1 MARIYS
7 REKEEN
13 QNIYTLSE
21 QSEEYFI
28 TNNKHDKIFRTLL
41 DKREDAVELI
51 NKAIKT
57 KLIAQNIEKYNS
69 SFVNKIFQN
78 READV
83 VYKLKERNIF
93 FLIEHQTKIDHSMP
107 YRILE
112 YEIAIIE
119 SAINLNKIKNKGYK
133 IPLVIPIVLY
143 TGNKKWN
150 AKKYLRECQEEF
162 GGIKI
167 SLGNYNLIDINDFT
181 QEELL
186 NDKTFISK
194 MMLIEKGKDTNE
206 IIEILNRVIKR
217 TKNENK
223 VVLKRIICI
232 ALEEKLGYKETM
244 KLIDKIDGGEEEM
257 LAIVDT
263 IRREN
268 QMYINIGRKE
278 ARKEARNNLYKI
290 AQKLLARNTSKEDV
304 AEITGLKE
312 IEIEKIL
319 KMEEV
324 K

>member
-1 MARIYS
+1 M
-7 REKEEN
+7 
-13 QNIYTLSE
+13 LSDQE
-21 QSEEYFI
+21 EEYFN

-41 DKREDAVELI
+41 DKKEDAAEMI

-57 KLIAQNIEKYNS
+57 QLKAQDIEKYNS

-83 VYKLKERNIF
+83 VYKLKNRNIF
-93 FLIEHQTKIDHSMP
+93 FLIEHQTKIDYSMP

-112 YEIAIIE
+112 YEVAIIE
-119 SAINLNKIKNKGYK
+119 NAIDLSKIKNKGYK

-150 AKKYLRECQEEF
+150 ARKYLKECQEEF
-162 GGIKI
+162 KGIKV

-181 QEELL
+181 KEELL

-206 IIEILNRVIKR
+206 IIEILNKVIKS
-217 TKNENK
+217 TKDENK
-223 VVLKRIICI
+223 EMLKRIIFI

-244 KLIDKIDGGEEEM
+244 EVIDKIDGGEEEM

-263 IRREN
+263 IRKEN
-268 QMYINIGRKE
+268 QMYINMGRKE
-278 ARKEARNNLYKI
+278 AKKEAKKEIKNKLYKI
-290 AQKLLARNTSKEDV
+290 AQKLLERNTSKEDV

-312 IEIEKIL
+312 KEIEKVL
-319 KMEEV
+319 KME
-324 K
+324 KIL

>member
-1 MARIYS
+1 M
-7 REKEEN
+7 
-13 QNIYTLSE
+13 LSDQE
-21 QSEEYFI
+21 EEYFN

-41 DKREDAVELI
+41 DKKEDAAEMI

-57 KLIAQNIEKYNS
+57 QLKAQDIEKYNS

-83 VYKLKERNIF
+83 VYKLKNRNIF
-93 FLIEHQTKIDHSMP
+93 FLIEHQTKIDYSMP

-112 YEIAIIE
+112 YEVAIIE
-119 SAINLNKIKNKGYK
+119 NAIDLSKIKNKGYK

-150 AKKYLRECQEEF
+150 ARKYLKECQEEF
-162 GGIKI
+162 KGIKV

-181 QEELL
+181 KEELL

-206 IIEILNRVIKR
+206 IIEILNKVIKS
-217 TKNENK
+217 TKDENK
-223 VVLKRIICI
+223 EMLKRIIFI

-244 KLIDKIDGGEEEM
+244 EVIDKIDGGEEEM

-268 QMYINIGRKE
+268 QMYINMGRKE
-278 ARKEARNNLYKI
+278 AKKEAKKEIKNKLYKI
-290 AQKLLARNTSKEDV
+290 AQKLLERNTSKEDV

-312 IEIEKIL
+312 KEIEKVL
-319 KMEEV
+319 KME
-324 K
+324 KIL

>member
-1 MARIYS
+1 M
-7 REKEEN
+7 
-13 QNIYTLSE
+13 LSDQE
-21 QSEEYFI
+21 EEYFN

-41 DKREDAVELI
+41 DKKEDAAEMI

-57 KLIAQNIEKYNS
+57 QLKAQDIEKYNS

-83 VYKLKERNIF
+83 VYKLKNRNIF
-93 FLIEHQTKIDHSMP
+93 FLIEHQTKIDYSMP

-112 YEIAIIE
+112 YEVAIIE
-119 SAINLNKIKNKGYK
+119 NAIDLSKIKNKGYK

-150 AKKYLRECQEEF
+150 ARKYLKECQEEF
-162 GGIKI
+162 KEIKV

-181 QEELL
+181 EEELL

-206 IIEILNRVIKR
+206 IIEILNKVIKS
-217 TKNENK
+217 TKDENK
-223 VVLKRIICI
+223 EMLKRIIFI

-244 KLIDKIDGGEEEM
+244 EVIDKIDGGEEEM

-268 QMYINIGRKE
+268 QMYINMGRKE
-278 ARKEARNNLYKI
+278 AKKEAKKEIKNKLYKI
-290 AQKLLARNTSKEDV
+290 AQKLLERNTSKEDV

-312 IEIEKIL
+312 KEIEKVL
-319 KMEEV
+319 KME
-324 K
+324 KIL

>member
-1 MARIYS
+1 M
-7 REKEEN
+7 
-13 QNIYTLSE
+13 LSDQE
-21 QSEEYFI
+21 EEYFN

-41 DKREDAVELI
+41 DKKEDAAEMI

-57 KLIAQNIEKYNS
+57 QLKAQDIEKYNS

-83 VYKLKERNIF
+83 VYKLKNRNIF
-93 FLIEHQTKIDHSMP
+93 FLIEHQTKIDYSMP

-112 YEIAIIE
+112 YEVAIIE
-119 SAINLNKIKNKGYK
+119 NAIDLSKIKNKGYK

-150 AKKYLRECQEEF
+150 ARKYLKECQEEF
-162 GGIKI
+162 KGIKV

-181 QEELL
+181 KEELL

-206 IIEILNRVIKR
+206 IIEILNKVIKS
-217 TKNENK
+217 TKDENK
-223 VVLKRIICI
+223 EMLKRIIFI

-244 KLIDKIDGGEEEM
+244 EVIDKIDGGEEEM

-268 QMYINIGRKE
+268 QMYINMGRKE
-278 ARKEARNNLYKI
+278 AKKEAKKEIKNKLYKI
-290 AQKLLARNTSKEDV
+290 AQKLLERNTSKEEV
-304 AEITGLKE
+304 SEITGLNEKE
-312 IEIEKIL
+312 IEKVLKMKKIL
-319 KMEEV
+319 
-324 K
+324 

>member
-1 MARIYS
+1 M
-7 REKEEN
+7 
-13 QNIYTLSE
+13 LSDQE
-21 QSEEYFI
+21 EEYFN

-41 DKREDAVELI
+41 DKKEDAAEMI

-57 KLIAQNIEKYNS
+57 QLKAQDIEKYNS

-83 VYKLKERNIF
+83 VYKLKNRNIF
-93 FLIEHQTKIDHSMP
+93 FLIEHQTKIDYSMP

-112 YEIAIIE
+112 YEVAIIE
-119 SAINLNKIKNKGYK
+119 NAIDLSKIKNKGYK

-150 AKKYLRECQEEF
+150 ARKYLKECQEEF
-162 GGIKI
+162 KGIKV

-181 QEELL
+181 EEELL

-206 IIEILNRVIKR
+206 IIEILNKVIKS
-217 TKNENK
+217 TKDENK
-223 VVLKRIICI
+223 EMLKRIIFI

-244 KLIDKIDGGEEEM
+244 EVIDKIDGGEEEM

-268 QMYINIGRKE
+268 QMYINMGRKE
-278 ARKEARNNLYKI
+278 AKKEAKKEIKNKLYKI
-290 AQKLLARNTSKEDV
+290 AQKLLERNTSKEDV

-312 IEIEKIL
+312 KEIEKVL
-319 KMEEV
+319 KME
-324 K
+324 KIL

>member
-1 MARIYS
+1 M
-7 REKEEN
+7 
-13 QNIYTLSE
+13 LSDQE
-21 QSEEYFI
+21 EEYFN

-41 DKREDAVELI
+41 DKKEDAAEMI

-57 KLIAQNIEKYNS
+57 QLKAQDIEKYNS

-83 VYKLKERNIF
+83 VYKLKNRNIF
-93 FLIEHQTKIDHSMP
+93 FLIENQTKIDYSMP

-112 YEIAIIE
+112 YEVAIIE
-119 SAINLNKIKNKGYK
+119 NAIDLSKIKNKGYK

-150 AKKYLRECQEEF
+150 ARKYLKECQEEF
-162 GGIKI
+162 KGIKV

-181 QEELL
+181 KEELL

-206 IIEILNRVIKR
+206 IIEILNKVIKS
-217 TKNENK
+217 TKDENK
-223 VVLKRIICI
+223 EMLKRIIFI

-244 KLIDKIDGGEEEM
+244 EVIDKIDGGEEEM

-268 QMYINIGRKE
+268 QMYINMGRKE
-278 ARKEARNNLYKI
+278 AKKEAKKEIKNKLYKI
-290 AQKLLARNTSKEDV
+290 AQKLLERNTSKEDV

-312 IEIEKIL
+312 KEIEKVL
-319 KMEEV
+319 KME
-324 K
+324 KIL